1 MPVPIQI
8 IAEIGNTHEGSL
20 GLAKCFI
27 KATAE
32 CGVDAVKFQTHM
44 FEAESLPDAPN
55 PQYFKDETRKQYF
68 DRTSFSLGQWKELKH
83 YAEGEC
89 GVEFLS
95 SPFSLEAVD
104 LLEEVGVKSYKIAS
118 GEVSNLPLLIK
129 IAHTRKKVLL
139 SSGMSSWNEID
150 EAVDTLRE
158 SGCGELILLQC
169 TSDYPCSPE
178 NAGLNILEEMR
189 QRYDIPIGFS
199 DHTLGIAV
207 PIAAA
212 CMGACVIEKHF
223 TLSRF
228 MYGPDARFSATPEE
242 MKNLVQNVREVENAL
257 SSAVDKDDKAE
268 LLKEMKV
275 TFEKSIVSACDIPK
289 GAILKEKHLA
299 YKKPG
304 DGIPARMFRKIL
316 GKRSIQEIQS
326 NTKIELSMLER

>member
-1 MPVPIQI
+1 MSVPIQI

-27 KATAE
+27 KAAADS
-32 CGVDAVKFQTHM
+32 GVDAVKFQTHI

-55 PQYFKDETRKQYF
+55 PPYFKDENRKQYF
-68 DRTSFSLGQWKELKH
+68 DRTSFSLGQWKKIKH
-83 YAEGEC
+83 YAEVEC

-118 GEVSNLPLLIK
+118 GEVTNLPLLIK
-129 IAHTRKKVLL
+129 IAHTRKKLLL
-139 SSGMSSWNEID
+139 SSGMSSWIELD

-169 TSDYPCSPE
+169 TSDYPCLPE

-189 QRYDIPIGFS
+189 QRYNMPIGFS
-199 DHTLGIAV
+199 DHTLSITV

-242 MKNLVQNVREVENAL
+242 MKNLVQSIREVKNAL
-257 SSAVDKDDKAE
+257 SRTVDKDDKAE
-268 LLKEMKV
+268 LLKKMKV

-289 GAILKEKHLA
+289 GAILEEKHLA
-299 YKKPG
+299 CKKPG
-304 DGIPARMFRKIL
+304 DGIPARMFCKIL
-316 GKRSIQEIQS
+316 GKKSIQKIPS
-326 NTKIELSMLER
+326 NIKLELSMLER